1 MADTYYSWF
10 LVTELHVWMM
20 GVRGASHVISL
31 FFAARSITSVA
42 EPEQFFVDR
51 NRGSQPL
58 FLTRRRLQKLKA
70 KTKILVI
77 VLLLIMNLVQFR

>member
-31 FFAARSITSVA
+31 FFAARSITGVA

-58 FLTRRRLQKLKA
+58 FFSAAPAAKVKSKRRKF
-70 KTKILVI
+70 
-77 VLLLIMNLVQFR
+77 LLLYYY